1 MKRLLFVVAIA
12 VFAVSAMLT
21 PSAPAQAGFKG
32 RLAVGLA
39 LGALAHSHQ
48 RYEHRRVKK
57 KRYHARRK
65 TTKKVYA
72 TKKSKPSTTK
82 VAKAEPA
89 PLPEVKDETI
99 DTIVENENS
108 SISTAA
114 LAPVEETASIDGTE
128 ADASEPV
135 EVAAEPSETKP
146 ADGPKSAN
154 KLDCKKFFPSVGMT
168 LSVSCE

>member
-39 LGALAHSHQ
+39 LGAIALSHQ

-65 TTKKVYA
+65 ATKKVYA
-72 TKKSKPSTTK
+72 TKKSKPSTKK

-89 PLPEVKDETI
+89 PQPELKDETI

-114 LAPVEETASIDGTE
+114 LAPIEETASIDKTE
-128 ADASEPV
+128 PTPEPV
-135 EVAAEPSETKP
+135 NVVAEVPETEPAIGQETAK
-146 ADGPKSAN
+146 
-154 KLDCKKFFPSVGMT
+154 KLDCKKFFPTVGMT
-168 LSVSCE
+168 LSVPCE